1 MCKLTSQEKKIVG
14 LSAAVSLVC
23 LAYPAYNIYNGV
35 SAFTLA
41 NKVADCVC
49 ASFGNITSTCQ
60 SSISALVGP
69 GLEVANWTT
78 FCKVSTS
85 AVNVA
90 TATATTK
97 IASYSL
103 LGAVFV
109 VGGAV
114 MAWKIIKKH
123 REQNAMPFQAY

>member
-14 LSAAVSLVC
+14 VSTAVSLAC
-23 LAYPAYNIYNGV
+23 LAYPAYTIYKGV
-35 SAFTLA
+35 SALTLA

-60 SSISALVGP
+60 STISSLVGP
-69 GLEVANWTT
+69 GLGVANWTT
-78 FCKVSTS
+78 FCKESSS

-90 TATATTK
+90 VSTATRD
-97 IASYSL
+97 IVGYSL
-103 LGAVFV
+103 LGAVLV

-114 MAWKIIKKH
+114 MTWKTIKNL
-123 REQNAMPFQAY
+123 RQQNAMQIQNY